1 MANLL
6 ILSNNPVLAEQWKT
20 VLSTEHQVHVLNNHL
35 LINQLLTKQAIGLL
49 VLDGVLLDN
58 TTDLDALKQYGIKI
72 LLIGNNWSGESQINS
87 LVSGISGY
95 CEANTISSSL
105 LKAANTIL
113 LGDIWVHRDLVPR
126 IVERLIKLN
135 TANSLA
141 TAPPI
146 STNLQTLSQRE
157 LAVAKL
163 LRQGKN
169 NKIIAAAL
177 NISERTVKAHL
188 TSIFTKFNVK
198 NRVHLALLLKEFHL

>member
-6 ILSNNPVLAEQWKT
+6 ILSNNLTLAEQWKA
-20 VLSTEHQVHVLNNHL
+20 VLSAEHQVHVLNNHL
-35 LINQLLTKQAIGLL
+35 LIEKLIIKQAIGLL
-49 VLDGVLLDN
+49 VLDGALLN
-58 TTDLDALKQYGIKI
+58 NAKDLDEIKQYGIKV
-72 LLIGNNWSGESQINS
+72 LLIGNNWSEESQINS

-105 LKAANTIL
+105 LKATNTIL
-113 LGDIWVHRDLVPR
+113 LGDIWVHRHLVPR
-126 IVERLIKLN
+126 IIERLIKLN
-135 TANSLA
+135 TANGL
-141 TAPPI
+141 TIAPPT
-146 STNLQTLSQRE
+146 SNNLQTLSQRE

-163 LRQGKN
+163 LRQGEN

-198 NRVHLALLLKEFHL
+198 NRVHLALLLQEFHL

>member
-6 ILSNNPVLAEQWKT
+6 ILSNNLTLAEQWKA
-20 VLSTEHQVHVLNNHL
+20 VLSAEHHVYVLNNQL
-35 LINQLLTKQAIGLL
+35 LIKQLLAQQAISLL
-49 VLDGVLLDN
+49 VLDGFLLKSVTEMN
-58 TTDLDALKQYGIKI
+58 EIKQHGIKT
-72 LLIGNNWSGESQINS
+72 LVIGNNWSEESQIDS

-126 IVERLIKLN
+126 IIERLIQLN
-135 TANSLA
+135 KANSLA
-141 TAPPI
+141 IAPTT
-146 STNLQTLSQRE
+146 STNLQALSQRE

-169 NKIIAAAL
+169 NKIIASAL

>member
-6 ILSNNPVLAEQWKT
+6 ILSNNLALAEQWKA
-20 VLSTEHQVHVLNNHL
+20 VLSAEHQVHVFNHGV
-35 LINQLLTKQAIGLL
+35 LTKQLLVKQAIDLL
-49 VLDGVLLDN
+49 VLDGALIN
-58 TTDLDALKQYGIKI
+58 NAMDLNEIKQNGIKI
-72 LLIGNNWSGESQINS
+72 LLIGNNWSEESQINS
-87 LVSGISGY
+87 LVSGVSGY
-95 CEANTISSSL
+95 CEANTFSSSL

-126 IVERLIKLN
+126 IIERLIQLN
-135 TANSLA
+135 AAHNLA
-141 TAPPI
+141 IAPPT
-146 STNLQTLSQRE
+146 STNLPALSQRE

-163 LRQGKN
+163 LGQGEN
-169 NKIIAAAL
+169 NKIIASAL